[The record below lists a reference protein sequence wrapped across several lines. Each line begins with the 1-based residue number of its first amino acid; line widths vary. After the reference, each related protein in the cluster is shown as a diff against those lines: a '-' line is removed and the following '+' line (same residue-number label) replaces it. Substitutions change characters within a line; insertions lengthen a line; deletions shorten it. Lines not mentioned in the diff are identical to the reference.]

1 MAKHSGSS
9 PDSREQLAEAIREEK
24 SLSVCAKHF
33 RTVYYDGKICP
44 ACQAEQEFRNLTRG
58 MLYSNPTKPVDRKGG
73 KP

>member
-24 SLSVCAKHF
+24 SLNVCAKHF
-33 RTVYYDGKICP
+33 RAVYYDGKICP
-44 ACQAEQEFRNLTRG
+44 ACQAQKELLHLTRG
-58 MLYSNPTKPVDRKGG
+58 MLYSNRIKPV